1 MFSSVTRPTLLLDR
15 ERVMRNIAFMAGKAR
30 DHGLIFR
37 PHFKT
42 HQSQEAGSWF
52 RDFGV
57 HCITVSSVTMAAY
70 FASAGWND
78 ITIAF
83 PVNPR
88 ELDRIAELNDRIRLH
103 LLLSH
108 PGMAEAVHRKMN
120 RPVGIF
126 LELDTGDRRSGF
138 DAGKPEIME
147 KELKNISQHA
157 HLRFA
162 GFLTHAGRTYRAR
175 NPEEVLSLHSESLAR
190 LAIIREKFLGNRPEA
205 IISLGDT
212 PACSLAKDF
221 AGADEM
227 RPGNFVFYDLMQ
239 EQTGAC
245 REEQV
250 AVRLACPV
258 VARYPERNEVVVYG
272 GAIHLSKEYLAEENG
287 RIHYGKVSPEKQGLF
302 GPSLPGAFVD
312 RLSQEHGIIR
322 LPENHR
328 DAFPVGSLAGIL
340 PVHSCLTADCM
351 KGYVGTDGRRLDH
364 LQGNVYI

>member
-1 MFSSVTRPTLLLDR
+1 MFSSITRPTLLLDR
-15 ERVMRNIAFMAGKAR
+15 ERVINNIAFMAGKAR
-30 DHGLIFR
+30 DQGLIFR

-42 HQSQEAGSWF
+42 HQSQEVGNWF

-57 HCITVSSVTMAAY
+57 DRITVSSVTMAAY

-88 ELDRIAELNDRIRLH
+88 ELDRISELNDRIRLH
-103 LLLSH
+103 LLISH
-108 PGMAEAVHRKMN
+108 PGMAGTIHRKMN
-120 RPVGIF
+120 RPAGIF
-126 LELDTGDRRSGF
+126 LEIDTGDRRSGF
-138 DAGKPEIME
+138 DPERPGVIE
-147 KELKNISQHA
+147 RELKEISA
-157 HLRFA
+157 LSRLRFQ

-175 NPEEVLSLHSESLAR
+175 NPEEVLSLHRESLIR
-190 LAIIREKFLGNRPEA
+190 LARIRESYLHNHPGT
-205 IISLGDT
+205 IISIGDT
-212 PACSLAKDF
+212 PACSLAGDF
-221 AGADEM
+221 TGTDEM

-245 REEQV
+245 REEQI

-272 GAIHLSKEYLAEENG
+272 GAIHLSKEFLTEENG
-287 RIHYGKVSPEKQGLF
+287 RISFGKVCPEVRGLF

-312 RLSQEHGIIR
+312 RLSQEHGIIK
-322 LPENHR
+322 LPENHLN
-328 DAFPVGSLAGIL
+328 DFPVGSLAGIF

-351 KGYVGTDGRRLDH
+351 KGYLGTDGKRLDH
-364 LQGNVYI
+364 MQGNAYI

>member
-1 MFSSVTRPTLLLDR
+1 MFSSITRPTLLLDR
-15 ERVMRNIAFMAGKAR
+15 ERVIDNIAFMAGKAR

-42 HQSQEAGSWF
+42 HQSLEVGNWF

-57 HCITVSSVTMAAY
+57 DRITVSSVTMAAY
-70 FASAGWND
+70 FASAGWSD

-88 ELDRIAELNDRIRLH
+88 ELDRTAELNDRIRLH

-108 PGMAEAVHRKMN
+108 PGMAEAVHYKMN

-138 DAGKPEIME
+138 DTEQPEIME
-147 KELKNISQHA
+147 RELNDISA
-157 HLRFA
+157 CSRLRFS

-175 NPEEVLSLHSESLAR
+175 NPEEVLSLHQVSLAR
-190 LAIIREKFLGNRPEA
+190 LARIRERFLENRPEA

-212 PACSLAKDF
+212 PACSLAGDF
-221 AGADEM
+221 SGADEM

-245 REEQV
+245 QEDRI

-272 GAIHLSKEYLAEENG
+272 GAIHLSKEQLAAENG
-287 RIHYGKVSPEKQGLF
+287 RNIFGKVSTEEQGLF
-302 GPSLPGAFVD
+302 GPSLPGAFVE
-312 RLSQEHGIIR
+312 RLSQEHGIIK
-322 LPENHR
+322 LPESHR

-351 KGYVGTDGRRLDH
+351 KGYLGTDGKRLDH
-364 LQGNVYI
+364 MQGNAYI